1 MASDAVQAPQALTD
15 HRRYPVVALYGS
27 GASSMTSTD
36 ALKFVKK
43 HGVVLEAGR
52 GPVPNLA
59 EEIAGQPIKGS
70 WWSHPKGREI
80 FRLTRIVRDS
90 PDVLTCRL
98 IEGKI
103 TFVHRRLWPAL
114 VSLADHLGTQHLAA
128 LREEHTRTGAH
139 RVTSVPFPFALDSR
153 PHSCGGDC

>member
-1 MASDAVQAPQALTD
+1 M
-15 HRRYPVVALYGS
+15 
-27 GASSMTSTD
+27 
-36 ALKFVKK
+36 
-43 HGVVLEAGR
+43 
-52 GPVPNLA
+52 
-59 EEIAGQPIKGS
+59 
-70 WWSHPKGREI
+70 

-90 PDVLTCRL
+90 PHVLTCRRL
-98 IEGKI
+98 IEGTI